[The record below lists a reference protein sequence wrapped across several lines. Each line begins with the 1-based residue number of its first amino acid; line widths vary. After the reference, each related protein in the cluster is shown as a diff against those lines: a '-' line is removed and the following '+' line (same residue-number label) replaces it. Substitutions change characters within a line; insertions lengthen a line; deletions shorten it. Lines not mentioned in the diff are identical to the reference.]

1 MRTKTVV
8 KPLSQK
14 QIKEMTKWLTDL
26 DRATVN
32 RNRESIFYLFEY
44 RDTWDWTA
52 APETLQEEKDE
63 FIDRANTVIGY

>member
-1 MRTKTVV
+1 MQKTIV

-26 DRATVN
+26 DRATVS
-32 RNRESIFYLFEY
+32 RNKQSILYLFES
-44 RDTWDWTA
+44 RDKWDWEA
-52 APETLQEEKDE
+52 APEELQEEKDE